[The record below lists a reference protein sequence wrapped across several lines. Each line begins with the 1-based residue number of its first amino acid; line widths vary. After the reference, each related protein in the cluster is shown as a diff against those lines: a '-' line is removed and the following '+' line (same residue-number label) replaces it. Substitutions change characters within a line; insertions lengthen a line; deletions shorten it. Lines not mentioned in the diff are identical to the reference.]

1 MFNSLASALAPEVP
15 PVVDFQHH
23 WNQFLTYYSSTGKRG
38 NDTERASRPVEMTH
52 QIHHLNS
59 MLKLLAQEQRDN
71 KIEASIKSDTTETKA
86 SQNSSGGLLPCM
98 EYVVNNQ
105 VRKLK
110 YHKFNCFYKHIKTQ
124 KTLVHTI

>member
-1 MFNSLASALAPEVP
+1 MLNSLASALAPEIP

-52 QIHHLNS
+52 QVHHLNS

-71 KIEASIKSDTTETKA
+71 KIEASVKSDMTEIKS
-86 SQNSSGGLLPCM
+86 SPNSTGGLLPCM

-105 VRKLK
+105 VCK
-110 YHKFNCFYKHIKTQ
+110 
-124 KTLVHTI
+124 